1 MRQDYG
7 EELSKETATV
17 SEARL
22 ASVLDTAVDGI
33 IVIDERGRIL
43 VFNKAC
49 EALFGYKAVE
59 IVGSNVSAIMPPH
72 YADQHDD
79 YVNRY
84 MDTGERRII
93 GIGREVQGMHQD
105 GTVFPVELSVAEAGT
120 PAGRQ
125 FIGILRDLRPRKA
138 VEERLKELQSQLVH
152 MARISAMDEM
162 GAAIA
167 HELNQPLTAV
177 MLYLQ
182 AVLRRRRAAAEEG
195 AEIDEKAFGIL
206 QKAVG
211 EAERAG
217 KIIQRMR
224 QIVEKRDPQRRSVNL
239 VTLVDETAEL
249 TRLGQNRPDVD
260 IRLENDADIPVI
272 EIDPVQ
278 IQQVLVNLIR
288 NAYEAVRDADDKWL
302 RITVRRVDG
311 NVEVEIADSGKG
323 IPADRVSEL
332 FKAFSSGKKSGVGL
346 GLAISRTITQN
357 HGGDLSVDPGGNGQG
372 ARFLMSLPLRVAPAE
387 TDKDEETRKDKPQ

>member
-1 MRQDYG
+1 MHQDH
-7 EELSKETATV
+7 KNAKDETKSV

-33 IVIDERGRIL
+33 VVSDQQGRIL

-49 EALFGYKAVE
+49 EELFGFKAVD
-59 IVGSNVSAIMPPH
+59 IVGERIEAIMPPH
-72 YADQHDD
+72 FAREHSG
-79 YVNRY
+79 YVDGY
-84 MDTGERRII
+84 LETGTKKII
-93 GIGREVQGMHQD
+93 GIGREVQGMHKD
-105 GTVFPVELSVAEAGT
+105 GTVFPIELSVGEAVT

-125 FIGILRDLRPRKA
+125 FIGIIRDLRPRKI

-182 AVLRRRRAAAEEG
+182 AIQRRARNGDAL
-195 AEIDEKAFGIL
+195 DEKALGVL
-206 QKAVG
+206 NKAVG

-224 QIVEKRDPQRRSVNL
+224 QIVEKRDPQRKSVDI
-239 VTLVDETAEL
+239 VDLVDETVNL
-249 TRLGQNRPDVD
+249 TQLGKNEPSIE
-260 IRLENDADIPVI
+260 IRRENDLPAPVI

-278 IQQVLVNLIR
+278 IQQVIVNLVR
-288 NAYEAVRDADDKWL
+288 NAMEAVRDAPERWL
-302 RITVRRVDG
+302 KVSVRTEQEKVV
-311 NVEVEIADSGKG
+311 VEVADSGSG
-323 IPADRVSEL
+323 ISEQQVSEL
-332 FKAFSSGKKSGVGL
+332 FKAFSSGKRSGVGL
-346 GLAISRTITQN
+346 GLAISRTIAQN
-357 HGGDLSVDPGGNGQG
+357 HGGDLSVDPGGNGRG
-372 ARFLMSLPLRVAPAE
+372 ARFLLSLPLKTPPAE
-387 TDKDEETRKDKPQ
+387 SEPGNNE